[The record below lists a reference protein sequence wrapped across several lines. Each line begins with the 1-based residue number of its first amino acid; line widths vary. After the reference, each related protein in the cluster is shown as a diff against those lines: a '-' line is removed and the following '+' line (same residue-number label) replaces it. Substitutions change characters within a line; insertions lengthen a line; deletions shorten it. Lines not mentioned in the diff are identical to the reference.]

1 MRIGALEVNEA
12 LPDFKEPHALAVIQ
26 PWIDAGK
33 VGSLVLTRMEKYL
46 GTRELAKLARPGSFF
61 DFTRYRPTMDQT
73 GMDPRVT
80 IPNISINYGSDPQ
93 NHDFIFLRLLEP
105 HNIAETFV
113 QSIVS
118 FLKMC
123 GIKRFCLIGSMYDLV
138 PYTRPLLVT
147 GNASNQVLQ
156 NALSLTSVIPSNY
169 SGPTSILTLL
179 GKILSETGV
188 ETCNMIVHLPSY
200 FVMEEDFLGEK
211 RIMDIISSFYNIGI
225 SQTDAERAALQQ
237 EQIIKLADQ
246 FLEQQPQ
253 YKLILQQLE
262 SSYDSR
268 MKAEQPEIPLS
279 PEVEKFLR
287 GLNIKFK
294 PD

>member
-1 MRIGALEVNEA
+1 MRVGALEVNES
-12 LPDFKEPHALAVIQ
+12 LPEFKEPHALAVIQ

-33 VGSLVLTRMEKYL
+33 VGSRVLSRMETYL

-61 DFTRYRPTMDQT
+61 DFTRYRPTIDQA
-73 GMDPRVT
+73 GVDPQITV
-80 IPNISINYGSDPQ
+80 PNISINYSSDPQ

-105 HNIAETFV
+105 HNFAETFL
-113 QSIVS
+113 QSVVS

-156 NALSLTSVIPSNY
+156 NALSLTGVIPSNY

-179 GKILSETGV
+179 GKILAETGV

-225 SQTDAERAALQQ
+225 SQTDAEKAASQQ